1 MAKKPQTVV
10 AGIDGSEESVSA
22 LRWAA
27 EYVERVGGILHAV
40 TIWHQPVQ
48 FGYRLPTPDT
58 ELERR
63 ARQSLDSTVEAVRG
77 EFPGVDIRPR
87 LVRGQVIDEFVGMS
101 EQADLLVLGNKGHGA
116 FTGMMVGSVALKLV
130 HHAKCPVV
138 VVR

>member
-1 MAKKPQTVV
+1 MARGPQTVV
-10 AGIDGSEESVSA
+10 AGIDGSEESARA

-58 ELERR
+58 ELEQR
-63 ARQSLDSTVEAVRG
+63 ARESLDSTVDAVRRD
-77 EFPGVDIRPR
+77 FPEVDVRSR
-87 LVRGQVIDEFVGMS
+87 LVRGQVVDEFVGLS
-101 EQADLLVLGNKGHGA
+101 KQADLLVLGNKGHGA

-130 HHAKCPVV
+130 HHARCPVT